1 MWKKNMFEILVHVLV
16 KIGIYSAS
24 IMDYSVILCDEVI
37 KS

>member
-1 MWKKNMFEILVHVLV
+1 MWKKNMFGILVHVLV

-24 IMDYSVILCDEVI
+24 IMDYSAILCDEVI